1 MVGQY
6 RKGQKLPRKIQVP
19 AEQIPGV
26 PGFPRQDDGKERPG
40 TIRQILPQPR
50 HLIFPAPIVLD
61 MKPARPAH
69 TAVRKAVVP
78 PFFPARPSR
87 ADTFTESVI
96 REMTRLSLRHNAI
109 NLAQGFPD
117 FPCPAEL
124 KTAACTAVNE
134 DYNQYAIT
142 WGAKDL
148 RTELAKR
155 VKHYNGMDYDPET
168 EITVTCGSTEAMMVS
183 MLAVIQ
189 PGDEVIV
196 PEPFYE
202 NYGPDTRIS
211 GAVPRYIHLEND
223 FSINEEAWKAAF
235 TRKSR
240 AIIIN
245 TPNNPTGKVF
255 SKKELRFI
263 ADLCIDH
270 NMVAITD
277 EIYEHILYDGKKH
290 VSIGALDGM
299 RDRTITIG
307 SFSKTYSVTGWR
319 VGYTLAGQEITARI
333 RKIHDFLT
341 VGAPAP
347 LQQACVA
354 ALRLPESYYRELA
367 QDYDRKRK
375 ILYNGLRT
383 AGFSCELPEGAYYIF
398 TDIAESGMSDVDFAR
413 HLVETAGVAAVPG
426 SSFYHEGGETK
437 LRFTFSKKDETLH
450 EACRRLKKTGLR

>member
-1 MVGQY
+1 M
-6 RKGQKLPRKIQVP
+6 R
-19 AEQIPGV
+19 
-26 PGFPRQDDGKERPG
+26 
-40 TIRQILPQPR
+40 
-50 HLIFPAPIVLD
+50 
-61 MKPARPAH
+61 PARPAH
-69 TAVRKAVVP
+69 TAVGKTVAT

-87 ADTFTESVI
+87 ANTFTESVI

-117 FPCPAEL
+117 FPCPPEL
-124 KTAACTAVNE
+124 KTAACDAVNE

-148 RTELAKR
+148 RDALAAR
-155 VKHYNGMDYDPET
+155 VKHYNGMAFDPEA
-168 EITVTCGSTEAMMVS
+168 EITVTCGSTEAMMAS

-202 NYGPDTRIS
+202 NYGPDAQIS
-211 GAVPRYIHLEND
+211 GAVPRYVHLEDD
-223 FSINEEAWKAAF
+223 FSLSEEAWKAAF

-319 VGYTLAGQEITARI
+319 VGYALAGEEITARL

-375 ILYNGLRT
+375 ILYNGLKN

-398 TDIAESGMSDVDFAR
+398 TDIAAFGMTDIAFAR
-413 HLVETAGVAAVPG
+413 NLVETAGVAAVPG
-426 SSFYHEGGETK
+426 SSFYREGGETK

-450 EACRRLKKTGLR
+450 EACRRLEKVRIS